1 MSFKETIL
9 LVEDDKVMAYLL
21 EENLKSAG
29 YEVRICHD
37 GETALVY
44 FRQKPFDLCLFDVM
58 LPRMDG
64 FSLATTIRKQNTQV
78 PIIFLTARNVQR
90 DKLTGFKTGADDYIV
105 KPFDIHELL
114 YRIQAVLRRTKG
126 EKPDEPEEKQLGQY
140 RFLPLTRELIK
151 DEQTQ
156 KLSAKEAALLNL
168 FIDNKNQ
175 LLPRQVLL
183 QKVWGEDN
191 FFNSKSMD
199 VYLTRIR
206 KLFADDPELTL
217 MNIHGTGYRFVVK
230 SETGKV

>member
-1 MSFKETIL
+1 MPSKEKIL

-44 FRQKPFDLCLFDVM
+44 FRQRPYDLCLLDVM
-58 LPRMDG
+58 LPKMDG
-64 FSLATTIRKQNTQV
+64 FSLATTIRRENKRV
-78 PIIFLTARNVQR
+78 PIIFLTARNIMQ
-90 DKLTGFKTGADDYIV
+90 DKLNGFKTGADDYIV

-126 EKPDEPEEKQLGQY
+126 EEPEVLQEKMLGQY
-140 RFLPLTRELIK
+140 RFLPMTRELIK

-168 FIDNKNQ
+168 FIDNQNQ
-175 LLPRQVLL
+175 LLSRQVLL

-206 KLFADDPELTL
+206 KLFVNDPELTL

-230 SETGKV
+230 QETTQ